1 MLKIF
6 FFLLFS
12 CGINA
17 QQLESLKILK
27 IKHDSIETQL
37 KLKYKEEIK
46 GKSDSEISEIYYKNL
61 LSRRK
66 NNRERFNHYFS
77 AVQTFLEN
85 QKMIGPSPEAAQ
97 QEIPDKTA
105 NYSQGFPA
113 LYKEVHDFIKS
124 QYQDRLDEFFTKSAK
139 IHFIVQ
145 NDDSLYIEKVEGSEK
160 EFNDLALLAFLMTS
174 GKWESAFQRGS
185 NVKSKF
191 VLPVKFVVEE

>member
-17 QQLESLKILK
+17 QQLESLKTLK
-27 IKHDSIETQL
+27 AKHDSIETQL
-37 KLKYKEEIK
+37 KLKHQEEIK
-46 GKSDSEISEIYYKNL
+46 GKSDSEISEIYYQNL

-105 NYSQGFPA
+105 NYSHGFPA
-113 LYKEVHDFIKS
+113 LYKEVHDFIKNR
-124 QYQDRLDEFFTKSAK
+124 YQDRLDDYFTKSAK

-145 NDDSLYIEKVEGSEK
+145 NDHSLYIEKVEGTEK

-174 GKWESAFQRGS
+174 GKWESAFQRGM

>member
-27 IKHDSIETQL
+27 AKHDSIETQL
-37 KLKYKEEIK
+37 KLKYQEEIK
-46 GKSDSEISEIYYKNL
+46 GKSDSEISEIYYQNL

-85 QKMIGPSPEAAQ
+85 QKLIGPSPEVAQ
-97 QEIPDKTA
+97 KEIPDKTA
-105 NYSQGFPA
+105 NYSQGFPV
-113 LYKEVHDFIKS
+113 LYQEVHDFIKNR
-124 QYQDRLDEFFTKSAK
+124 YQDRLDEYFTKSAK

-145 NDDSLYIEKVEGSEK
+145 NDHSLYIEKVEGTEK
-160 EFNDLALLAFLMTS
+160 EFKDLALLAFLMTT
-174 GKWESAFQRGS
+174 GKWESAFQRGM
-185 NVKSKF
+185 NVKSKY

>member
-27 IKHDSIETQL
+27 TKHDSIETQL
-37 KLKYKEEIK
+37 KLKYQEEIK
-46 GKSDSEISEIYYKNL
+46 GKSDSEISEIYYQNL

-77 AVQTFLEN
+77 VVQTFLEN
-85 QKMIGPSPEAAQ
+85 QKLIGLSQEAAQ

-113 LYKEVHDFIKS
+113 LYKEVHDFIKNR
-124 QYQDRLDEFFTKSAK
+124 YQDRLDEYFTKSAK

-145 NDDSLYIEKVEGSEK
+145 NDHSLYIEKVEGSEK
-160 EFNDLALLAFLMTS
+160 EFNDLALLAFLMTT
-174 GKWESAFQRGS
+174 GKWESAFQRGM
-185 NVKSKF
+185 NVKSKY

>member
-17 QQLESLKILK
+17 QQLESLKTLK
-27 IKHDSIETQL
+27 AKHDSIETQL
-37 KLKYKEEIK
+37 KLKHQEEIK
-46 GKSDSEISEIYYKNL
+46 GKSDSEISEIYYQNL

-113 LYKEVHDFIKS
+113 LYKEVHDFIKNR
-124 QYQDRLDEFFTKSAK
+124 YQDRLDEYFTKSAK

-145 NDDSLYIEKVEGSEK
+145 NDHSLYIEKVEGTEK
-160 EFNDLALLAFLMTS
+160 EFNDLALLAFLMTT
-174 GKWESAFQRGS
+174 GKWESAFQRGT

>member
-17 QQLESLKILK
+17 QQLESLKTLK
-27 IKHDSIETQL
+27 AKHDSIETQL
-37 KLKYKEEIK
+37 KLKHQEEIK
-46 GKSDSEISEIYYKNL
+46 GKSDSEISEIYYQNL

-77 AVQTFLEN
+77 VVQTYLDT
-85 QKMIGPSPEAAQ
+85 QKLIGPSPEATQ
-97 QEIPDKTA
+97 QEIPDKAA

>member
-17 QQLESLKILK
+17 QQLESLKTLK
-27 IKHDSIETQL
+27 AKHDSIETQL
-37 KLKYKEEIK
+37 KLKHQEEIK
-46 GKSDSEISEIYYKNL
+46 GKSEAEISEIYYQNL

-113 LYKEVHDFIKS
+113 LYKEVHDFIKNR
-124 QYQDRLDEFFTKSAK
+124 YQDRLDEYFTKSAK

-145 NDDSLYIEKVEGSEK
+145 NDHSLYIEKVEGSEK
-160 EFNDLALLAFLMTS
+160 VFNDLALLAFLMTT
-174 GKWESAFQRGS
+174 GKWESAFQRGM

>member
-17 QQLESLKILK
+17 QQLESLKTLK
-27 IKHDSIETQL
+27 AKHDSIETQL
-37 KLKYKEEIK
+37 KLKHQEEIK
-46 GKSDSEISEIYYKNL
+46 GKSDSEISEIYYQNL

-113 LYKEVHDFIKS
+113 LYKEVHDFIKNR
-124 QYQDRLDEFFTKSAK
+124 YQDRLNDYFSKSAK

-145 NDDSLYIEKVEGSEK
+145 NDHSLYIEKVEGTEK
-160 EFNDLALLAFLMTS
+160 EFNDLALLAFLMTT
-174 GKWESAFQRGS
+174 GKWESAFQRGM

>member
-17 QQLESLKILK
+17 QQLESLKTLK
-27 IKHDSIETQL
+27 TKHDSIETQL
-37 KLKYKEEIK
+37 KLKHQEEIK
-46 GKSDSEISEIYYKNL
+46 GKSDSEISEIYYQNL

-77 AVQTFLEN
+77 VVQTYLDT
-85 QKMIGPSPEAAQ
+85 QKLIGPSPEATQ
-97 QEIPDKTA
+97 QEIPDKAA

-124 QYQDRLDEFFTKSAK
+124 QYQDRLDEYFSKSAK

-145 NDDSLYIEKVEGSEK
+145 NDHSLYIEKVEGTEK
-160 EFNDLALLAFLMTS
+160 EFNDLALLAFLMTT
-174 GKWESAFQRGS
+174 GKWESAFQRGM

>member
-6 FFLLFS
+6 FFLFFS

-17 QQLESLKILK
+17 QQLESLKTLK
-27 IKHDSIETQL
+27 AKHDSIETQL
-37 KLKYKEEIK
+37 KLKHQEEIK
-46 GKSDSEISEIYYKNL
+46 GKSDSEISEIYYQNL
-61 LSRRK
+61 LSRSK
-66 NNRERFNHYFS
+66 NNRERLDHYFS

-85 QKMIGPSPEAAQ
+85 QKLIGPSQEAAQ

-113 LYKEVHDFIKS
+113 LYKEVHDFIKN

-145 NDDSLYIEKVEGSEK
+145 NDHSLYIEKVEGTEK

-174 GKWESAFQRGS
+174 GKWESAFQRGM

>member
-6 FFLLFS
+6 FFLLFF

-27 IKHDSIETQL
+27 TKHDSIETQL
-37 KLKYKEEIK
+37 KLKYQEEIK
-46 GKSDSEISEIYYKNL
+46 GKSDSEISEIYYQNL

-77 AVQTFLEN
+77 VVQTYLET
-85 QKMIGPSPEAAQ
+85 QKLIGPSQEAAQ
-97 QEIPDKTA
+97 QEIPDKAA

-113 LYKEVHDFIKS
+113 LYKEVHDFIKNR
-124 QYQDRLDEFFTKSAK
+124 YQDRLDEYFSKSAK

-145 NDDSLYIEKVEGSEK
+145 NDHSLYIEKVEGAEK
-160 EFNDLALLAFLMTS
+160 EFNDLALLAFLMTT
-174 GKWESAFQRGS
+174 GNWESAFQRGT

>member
-17 QQLESLKILK
+17 QQLESLKTLK
-27 IKHDSIETQL
+27 AKHDSIETQL
-37 KLKYKEEIK
+37 KLKHQEEIK
-46 GKSDSEISEIYYKNL
+46 GKSDSEISEIYYQNL

-66 NNRERFNHYFS
+66 NNRERLDHYFS

-85 QKMIGPSPEAAQ
+85 QKLIDPSQEAAQ

-145 NDDSLYIEKVEGSEK
+145 NDHSLYIEKVEGTEK
-160 EFNDLALLAFLMTS
+160 EFNDLALLAFLMTT
-174 GKWESAFQRGS
+174 GKWESAFQRGM

>member
-6 FFLLFS
+6 FFLLFF

-17 QQLESLKILK
+17 QQLESLKTLK
-27 IKHDSIETQL
+27 TKHDSIETQL
-37 KLKYKEEIK
+37 KLKYQEEIK
-46 GKSDSEISEIYYKNL
+46 GKSESEISEIYYQNL

-85 QKMIGPSPEAAQ
+85 QKLIGPSPEAAQ
-97 QEIPDKTA
+97 QEIPDKAA
-105 NYSQGFPA
+105 NYSHGFPA
-113 LYKEVHDFIKS
+113 LYKEVHDFIKNR
-124 QYQDRLDEFFTKSAK
+124 YQDRLDDYFTKSAK

-145 NDDSLYIEKVEGSEK
+145 NDHSLYIEKVEGSEK
-160 EFNDLALLAFLMTS
+160 EFNDLALLAFLMTT
-174 GKWESAFQRGS
+174 GKWESAFQRGI
-185 NVKSKF
+185 NVKSKY

>member
-17 QQLESLKILK
+17 QQLESLKTLK
-27 IKHDSIETQL
+27 AKHDSIETQL
-37 KLKYKEEIK
+37 KLKHQEEIK
-46 GKSDSEISEIYYKNL
+46 GKSDSEISEIYYQNL
-61 LSRRK
+61 LSRSK

-77 AVQTFLEN
+77 AVQTFLES
-85 QKMIGPSPEAAQ
+85 QKLIGPSPEAAQ

-113 LYKEVHDFIKS
+113 LYKEVHDFIKNR
-124 QYQDRLDEFFTKSAK
+124 YQDRLDEFFTKSAK

-145 NDDSLYIEKVEGSEK
+145 NDHSLYIEKVEGTEK
-160 EFNDLALLAFLMTS
+160 EFNDLALLAFLMTT
-174 GKWESAFQRGS
+174 GKWESAFQRGM

>member
-17 QQLESLKILK
+17 QQLESLKTLK
-27 IKHDSIETQL
+27 AKHDSIETQL
-37 KLKYKEEIK
+37 KLKHQEEIK
-46 GKSDSEISEIYYKNL
+46 GKSDSEISEIYYQNL

-113 LYKEVHDFIKS
+113 LYKEVHDFIKN
-124 QYQDRLDEFFTKSAK
+124 QYQDRLDDYFTKSAK

-145 NDDSLYIEKVEGSEK
+145 NDHSLYIEKVEGTEK
-160 EFNDLALLAFLMTS
+160 EFNDLALLAFLMTT
-174 GKWESAFQRGS
+174 GKWESAFQSGS

>member
-17 QQLESLKILK
+17 QQLESLKTLK
-27 IKHDSIETQL
+27 AKHDSIETQL
-37 KLKYKEEIK
+37 KLKHQEEIK
-46 GKSDSEISEIYYKNL
+46 GKSDSEISEIYYQNL

-85 QKMIGPSPEAAQ
+85 QKLIGPSPEATQ

-113 LYKEVHDFIKS
+113 LYKEVHDFIKN

-145 NDDSLYIEKVEGSEK
+145 NDHSLYIEKVEGTEK
-160 EFNDLALLAFLMTS
+160 EFNDLALLAFLMTT
-174 GKWESAFQRGS
+174 GKWESAFQRGT

>member
-17 QQLESLKILK
+17 QQLESLKTLK
-27 IKHDSIETQL
+27 AKHDSIETQL
-37 KLKYKEEIK
+37 KLKHQEEIK
-46 GKSDSEISEIYYKNL
+46 GKSDSEISEIYYQNL

-77 AVQTFLEN
+77 AVQTFLET
-85 QKMIGPSPEAAQ
+85 QKLIGPSQEAAQ
-97 QEIPDKTA
+97 QEIPDKAA

-145 NDDSLYIEKVEGSEK
+145 NDHSLYIEKVEGTEK
-160 EFNDLALLAFLMTS
+160 EFNDLALLAFLMTT
-174 GKWESAFQRGS
+174 GKWESAFQRGM

>member
-1 MLKIF
+1 MKVF
-6 FFLLFS
+6 FLFLLFS

-27 IKHDSIETQL
+27 TNHDSIDTQL
-37 KLKYKEEIK
+37 KLKYQEEIK
-46 GKSDSEISEIYYKNL
+46 GKSEAEISEIYYQNL

-66 NNRERFNHYFS
+66 NNRERYNQYFS
-77 AVQTFLEN
+77 AVQTYLET
-85 QKMIGPSPEAAQ
+85 QKLIGPIPEAAQ

-113 LYKEVHDFIKS
+113 LYKEVHDFIKNR
-124 QYQDRLDEFFTKSAK
+124 YQDRLDDYFTKSAK

-145 NDDSLYIEKVEGSEK
+145 NDHSLYIEKVEGTEK

-174 GKWESAFQRGS
+174 GKWESAFQRGM

>member
-6 FFLLFS
+6 FFLLFF

-27 IKHDSIETQL
+27 AKHDSIETQL
-37 KLKYKEEIK
+37 KLKYQEEIK
-46 GKSDSEISEIYYKNL
+46 GKSDSEISEIYYQNL

-77 AVQTFLEN
+77 VVQTFLEN
-85 QKMIGPSPEAAQ
+85 QKLIGPSPEAAQ
-97 QEIPDKTA
+97 QEIPDKAA

-145 NDDSLYIEKVEGSEK
+145 NDHSLYIEKVEGTEK
-160 EFNDLALLAFLMTS
+160 EFNDLALLAFLMTT
-174 GKWESAFQRGS
+174 GKWESAFQRGM

>member
-6 FFLLFS
+6 FFLLFF

-27 IKHDSIETQL
+27 AKHDSIETQL
-37 KLKYKEEIK
+37 KLKYQEEIK
-46 GKSDSEISEIYYKNL
+46 GKSESEISEIYYQNL

-77 AVQTFLEN
+77 VVQTYLEN
-85 QKMIGPSPEAAQ
+85 QKLIGPSPEAAQ
-97 QEIPDKTA
+97 QEIPDKAA

-113 LYKEVHDFIKS
+113 LYKEVHDFIKNR
-124 QYQDRLDEFFTKSAK
+124 YQDRLDEFFTKSAK

-145 NDDSLYIEKVEGSEK
+145 NDHSLYIEKVEGSEK
-160 EFNDLALLAFLMTS
+160 EFNDLALLAFLMTT
-174 GKWESAFQRGS
+174 GKWESAFQRGM